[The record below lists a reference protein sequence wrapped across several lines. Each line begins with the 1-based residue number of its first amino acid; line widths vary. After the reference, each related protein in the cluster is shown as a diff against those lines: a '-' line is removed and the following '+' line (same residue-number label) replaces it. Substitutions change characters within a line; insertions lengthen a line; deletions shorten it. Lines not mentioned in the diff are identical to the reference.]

1 MKWLG
6 ENWGAQGAQEATH
19 ALTEAPTGPMAHEAA
34 TADRHAAVR
43 RGQHRLR
50 RRPALPQTDR
60 SNVTQPA
67 DTAERGTGSAAETG
81 RQ

>member
-6 ENWGAQGAQEATH
+6 ENWGAQGAQASTR

-34 TADRHAAVR
+34 PADRHAAAR
-43 RGQHRLR
+43 RKHRPVP

-60 SNVTQPA
+60 SKLTQPA
-67 DTAERGTGSAAETG
+67 DTAEPAAGRAAETG
-81 RQ
+81 CQ

>member
-6 ENWGAQGAQEATH
+6 ENWGAQGAQASTR

-34 TADRHAAVR
+34 TADRHAAAG
-43 RGQHRLR
+43 RGQYRPR
-50 RRPALPQTDR
+50 RRSALLRTDR
-60 SNVTQPA
+60 SNVTQTA
-67 DTAERGTGSAAETG
+67 GTAERGAGSAAETG